1 MVKLTTGTEREASVL
16 DSIIAV
22 VEEAPPMISG
32 TDWPPDESNAYKV
45 RRENH
50 STTHEEETSSY
61 RSVIVPLIAED
72 GPDICDCG
80 RMAVES
86 QLSLSPPTSENA
98 PCSTQGCRPQSS
110 RIR

>member
-22 VEEAPPMISG
+22 VEEAPPMITG
-32 TDWPPDESNAYKV
+32 TDGPPDQSYAYKV
-45 RRENH
+45 LAENH
-50 STTHEEETSSY
+50 STVHEEETSSY
-61 RSVIVPLIAED
+61 QSVIVPLIAED
-72 GPDICDCG
+72 GPDTCDCG
-80 RMAVES
+80 KMAVES

-98 PCSTQGCRPQSS
+98 PCSTQGCRAQQS